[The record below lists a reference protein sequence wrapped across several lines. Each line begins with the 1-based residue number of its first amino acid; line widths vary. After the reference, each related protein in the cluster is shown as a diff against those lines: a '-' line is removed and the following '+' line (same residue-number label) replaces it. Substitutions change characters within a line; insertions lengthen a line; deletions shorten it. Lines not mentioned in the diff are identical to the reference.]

1 MEENQNQIE
10 SENSTV
16 QIEEPTAV
24 DNSNN
29 QTVELTPN
37 LSTLN
42 HNQDGGESQ
51 KMPLSSDPSENL
63 ILGKFKSVE
72 DLSKAYQELQKHQG
86 HSSEELGHLRKE
98 VASLDSFKEQ
108 CNFYNAIQNEFV
120 DVIQRDMAKYTA
132 PEYFQDET
140 FKEIYKEALMVYG
153 SNLDTDRMINLLE
166 SYVAKRIQ
174 ANDKKKL
181 AKQENQKAIN
191 SMTYAK
197 NPKSSFNPPKKRFDE
212 MSDKEVD
219 ELLER
224 LI

>member
-1 MEENQNQIE
+1 MEENQNQIA
-10 SENSTV
+10 SENSIA
-16 QIEEPTAV
+16 QIEEPTIV
-24 DNSNN
+24 ENSNI
-29 QTVELTPN
+29 QAIE
-37 LSTLN
+37 STQSESILN
-42 HNQDGGESQ
+42 HNQEEGQSQ
-51 KMPLSSDPSENL
+51 EIPVSSDPSENL

-98 VASLDSFKEQ
+98 MASLDSFKEQ

-166 SYVAKRIQ
+166 SYVTKRIQ
-174 ANDKKKL
+174 ANEKKKL

-212 MSDKEVD
+212 MSEKEVD

>member
-1 MEENQNQIE
+1 MEENQFQTKLDDSI
-10 SENSTV
+10 V
-16 QIEEPTAV
+16 QEEEPATAE
-24 DNSNN
+24 NSNN
-29 QTVELTPN
+29 QTVEFTSAE
-37 LSTLN
+37 STLN
-42 HNQDGGESQ
+42 QNQEQGESQ
-51 KMPLSSDPSENL
+51 EKIVSSDPQENL

-86 HSSEELGHLRKE
+86 HSSEELGTLRKE
-98 VASLDSFKEQ
+98 MATLGTFKEQ
-108 CNFYNAIQNEFV
+108 CDFYNAIQNEFV

-153 SNLDTDRMINLLE
+153 SNLDTDRMVNLLE
-166 SYVAKRIQ
+166 AYVTKRIQ
-174 ANDKKKL
+174 ANEKKKL
-181 AKQENQKAIN
+181 AKQETQNVLN

-197 NPKSSFNPPKKRFDE
+197 NPKASFTPPKKRFDE
-212 MSDKEVD
+212 MTEKEVD

>member
-16 QIEEPTAV
+16 QFEEPTAV

-29 QTVELTPN
+29 QTVELAPS

-42 HNQDGGESQ
+42 HNQDGGES
-51 KMPLSSDPSENL
+51 KKIPVSSDPSENL

-140 FKEIYKEALMVYG
+140 FKEIYKEALMV
-153 SNLDTDRMINLLE
+153 
-166 SYVAKRIQ
+166 VCVK
-174 ANDKKKL
+174 
-181 AKQENQKAIN
+181 
-191 SMTYAK
+191 
-197 NPKSSFNPPKKRFDE
+197 
-212 MSDKEVD
+212 
-219 ELLER
+219 
-224 LI
+224 

>member
-10 SENSTV
+10 SENSIA
-16 QIEEPTAV
+16 QIEEPTTV
-24 DNSNN
+24 ENSNI
-29 QTVELTPN
+29 QAIE
-37 LSTLN
+37 STQSESILN
-42 HNQDGGESQ
+42 HNQEEGQSQ
-51 KMPLSSDPSENL
+51 EIPVSRDPSENL

-98 VASLDSFKEQ
+98 MATLDSFKEQ

-120 DVIQRDMAKYTA
+120 DMIQRDMAKYTA

-166 SYVAKRIQ
+166 SYVTKRIQ
-174 ANDKKKL
+174 ANEKKKL

-197 NPKSSFNPPKKRFDE
+197 NPKTSFNPPKKRFDE

>member
-16 QIEEPTAV
+16 QFEEPTAV

-29 QTVELTPN
+29 QTVELAPS

-42 HNQDGGESQ
+42 HNQDEGES
-51 KMPLSSDPSENL
+51 KKIPVSSDPSENL